1 MKLIKLTK
9 KILIN
14 INKKL
19 MIKLY
24 KLTNFQMRG

>member
-14 INKKL
+14 INKKF